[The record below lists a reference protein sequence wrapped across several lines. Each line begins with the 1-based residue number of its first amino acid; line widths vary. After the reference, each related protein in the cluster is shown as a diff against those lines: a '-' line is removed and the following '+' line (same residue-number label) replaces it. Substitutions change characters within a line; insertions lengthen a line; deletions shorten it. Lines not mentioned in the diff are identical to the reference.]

1 MPWFY
6 KSLAHSTTNT
16 IEMRV
21 CCDQDT
27 NDEDVTFEQYE
38 FNCYGFYSEDENI
51 CKSSFRYMT
60 PMGSVLLSLDCIHD
74 MVFVLVINQ
83 SLLVVNALV

>member
-6 KSLAHSTTNT
+6 KSLAHSTTNA

-38 FNCYGFYSEDENI
+38 FYV
-51 CKSSFRYMT
+51 K
-60 PMGSVLLSLDCIHD
+60 
-74 MVFVLVINQ
+74 
-83 SLLVVNALV
+83 